1 MDIQPSFATQLYD
14 KAARLAEPPEAGQ
27 GPTASASF
35 ADTLARAAQDIAGT
49 LARGEA
55 ASEAALSGKGDVQQV
70 VEALTQTELALQAT
84 VTVRDRVVE
93 AYQQILRMPV

>member
-1 MDIQPSFATQLYD
+1 M
-14 KAARLAEPPEAGQ
+14 AG
-27 GPTASASF
+27 S
-35 ADTLARAAQDIAGT
+35 

-55 ASEAALSGKGDVQQV
+55 ASEAALSGGGDVQEV
-70 VEALTQTELALQAT
+70 VEALSQTELALQSA